1 MMNFKEDKK
10 LITFAFYIVITV
22 ISIYI
27 GIVIISNVGNILS
40 FIFNI
45 LGDIFSL
52 IKPLV
57 IALFITYLLYPI
69 RNSIEKFLKN
79 NKIYKITKPSRC
91 RVLSVIFSYLFVF
104 SILIALLYGIYF
116 MIGGQLSN
124 NATISNMIYEI
135 SNYFNK
141 NKFSTNAIKE
151 TINNLDIPFL
161 NTLKPYLLTIATN
174 IQNYIINN
182 LDNMTSSVLS
192 FGSNVAS
199 FFVGLVISIYLL
211 KDTEYFVALWKKLY
225 NIIFRQSNLGKSIT
239 KSMLIIHEVF
249 SKFIRGQL
257 LEACF
262 VAILSSIALAII
274 GINYSFVIGP
284 IAGICNMIPYVGPIV
299 GTILAVIV
307 ALLSGSPIKVVYAI
321 IAMIIVQQIDNNLL
335 APKIVGDSV
344 GLHPVFTMLAI
355 LIGANIGGFLGML
368 LSVPLVASFKI
379 FFNIW
384 YNKHINVKQ

>member
-1 MMNFKEDKK
+1 MKLNEDKK

-27 GIVIISNVGNILS
+27 SIIIISNIGNIYS

-52 IKPLV
+52 IKPLI

-69 RNSIEKFLKN
+69 RNAIEKFLKN
-79 NKIYKITKPSRC
+79 NKIYKINKPTRC
-91 RVLSVIFSYLFVF
+91 RILSTIFSYFFVL
-104 SILIALLYGIYF
+104 SILLALLYGIYF

-124 NATISNMIYEI
+124 NATISNMISAI
-135 SNYFNK
+135 INYFNE
-141 NKFSTNAIKE
+141 NNFSTAAIKD
-151 TINNLDIPFL
+151 TINKLNIPFL
-161 NTLKPYLLTIATN
+161 NTLKPYLLDIVAN
-174 IQNYIINN
+174 IQDYIIGN

-192 FGSNVAS
+192 FGSSIAS
-199 FFVGLVISIYLL
+199 FFIGLVISIYLL
-211 KDTEYFVALWKKLY
+211 KDTEYFIALWKKIY
-225 NIIFRQSNLGKSIT
+225 NIIFRESTLGKNIS
-239 KSMLIIHEVF
+239 KSALIIHEVF
-249 SKFIRGQL
+249 SKFIRGQF

-262 VAILSSIALAII
+262 VAILSSITLAII
-274 GINYSFVIGP
+274 GINYSFIIGP

-307 ALLSGSPIKVVYAI
+307 ALLSGSPIKVIYAI

-384 YNKHINVKQ
+384 YDKYINVKQ

>member
-1 MMNFKEDKK
+1 MNLKEDKK
-10 LITFAFYIVITV
+10 LLTYAFYIVITV

-27 GIVIISNVGNILS
+27 GILIISNIGNILS
-40 FIFNI
+40 FVFDI
-45 LGDIFSL
+45 LGTIFSL
-52 IKPLV
+52 IKPLI

-69 RNSIEKFLKN
+69 RSGFEKFLSN
-79 NKIYKITKPSRC
+79 NKIYKITKPSKC
-91 RVLSVIFSYLFVF
+91 RVLSTIFSYFFVL

-124 NATISNMIYEI
+124 NATISNII
-135 SNYFNK
+135 SQIINYFNE
-141 NKFSTNAIKE
+141 NKFSTAAIKE
-151 TINNLDIPFL
+151 TINKLNIPFL
-161 NTLKPYLLTIATN
+161 NTLKPYLLTLVSDV
-174 IQNYIINN
+174 QHYIINN

-192 FGSNVAS
+192 FGSSIAS

-211 KDTEYFVALWKKLY
+211 KDTEYFIGLWKKIY
-225 NIIFRQSNLGKSIT
+225 SIIFRESKLGKNIA
-239 KSMLIIHEVF
+239 KSALIIHEVF

-262 VAILSSIALAII
+262 VGILSSIALAII

-284 IAGICNMIPYVGPIV
+284 IAGICNMIPYVGRIV
-299 GTILAVIV
+299 GTILAVII
-307 ALLSGSPIKVVYAI
+307 AILSGSPIKVIYAI
-321 IAMIIVQQIDNNLL
+321 IAMIVVQQIDNNLL

-355 LIGANIGGFLGML
+355 LIGANVGGFLGML
-368 LSVPLVASFKI
+368 ISVPLVASFKI

-384 YNKHINVKQ
+384 YDKHINVNQ